1 MKKIIS
7 LLIILAVNYHA
18 NSQTKEISRY
28 WTAFSQSVDAS
39 FLKKKVKFKITAFV
53 KADVVD
59 STARAAIWVRVD
71 NKNGETGF
79 FDNMRGRPIRT
90 NVWQTYTVEGVM
102 DENAEKINF
111 GGLCMNNGKFYFD
124 NFEFYIENDNG
135 KFQKAHV
142 DNPGFEEAVVK
153 NIIPKWSEGTNM
165 LYPVRIKEFTFS
177 SSKDKVHGN
186 LSLMVEG
193 KGIVKDTSYLIGPVK
208 GYTPQ
213 IGTLITMLN
222 NLSSRVEVAVNML
235 NQEET
240 DHLMDDKANRI
251 GALVMH
257 LAAAE
262 AYYQVFTFEN
272 REFNEEEK
280 KKWETA
286 LDLGE
291 EARTEFK
298 GHDIE
303 YYLNVYKEVRKK
315 TIEELGK
322 RNDEWLAQVR
332 PGFDLNNYF
341 CWFHVME
348 HQSSHLGQILLLKK
362 RLPKRE
368 PKQEVKVNL
377 EH

>member
-1 MKKIIS
+1 MKKS
-7 LLIILAVNYHA
+7 VLLLFALAINLHA
-18 NSQTKEISRY
+18 ICQTKEISRN
-28 WTAFSQSVDAS
+28 WTSFVQTADAS
-39 FLKKKVKFKITAFV
+39 FLKKKVKFKVTAFA
-53 KADVVD
+53 KADLVD
-59 STARAAIWVRVD
+59 STAWAGIWVRVD

-79 FDNMRGRPIRT
+79 FENMGQRPIRT
-90 NVWQTYTVEGVM
+90 NEWKAYTIEGVM
-102 DENAEKINF
+102 DENADKINF
-111 GGLCMNNGKFYFD
+111 GGLCMNNGRFFFD
-124 NFEFYIENDNG
+124 NFEFYVENDKG
-135 KFQKAHV
+135 KFQKANV
-142 DNPGFEEAVVK
+142 ENPGFEVAVEK
-153 NIIPKWSEGTNM
+153 NTIPKWSEGTKPLN
-165 LYPVRIKEFTFS
+165 PVRIKEFTFS
-177 SSKDKVHGN
+177 SSTDKAQGN

-222 NLSSRVEVAVNML
+222 NLSNRVEATVATL
-235 NQEET
+235 NQKET
-240 DHLMDDKANRI
+240 DHLMDDKANGI

-272 REFNEEEK
+272 REFNDEEK
-280 KKWETA
+280 KKWGAA

-291 EARTEFK
+291 EGRNELK

-303 YYLNVYKEVRKK
+303 YYLNAYREVRKK
-315 TIEELGK
+315 TIAELAK
-322 RNDEWLAQVR
+322 RNDEWLAEVR
-332 PGFDLNNYF
+332 PGADINNHF

-348 HQSSHLGQILLLKK
+348 HQSSHLGQILLMKK

-368 PKQEVKVNL
+368 EKQEIKVNR

>member
-1 MKKIIS
+1 MKKTIA
-7 LLIILAVNYHA
+7 LLIALSVNYHA
-18 NSQTKEISRY
+18 SSQTKEISRD
-28 WTAFSQSVDAS
+28 WTSFSQSVDAS
-39 FLKKKVKFKITAFV
+39 FLKKKVKFKVTAFA
-53 KADVVD
+53 KADVAD
-59 STARAAIWVRVD
+59 STAAAGIWVRVD
-71 NKNGETGF
+71 NKNGERGF
-79 FDNMRGRPIRT
+79 FDNMAGRPIRT
-90 NVWQTYTVEGVM
+90 NVWQAYTVEGFM

-111 GGLCMNNGKFYFD
+111 GGLCVSNGKFYFD
-124 NFEFYIENDNG
+124 NFEFYIENDKG

-142 DNPGFEEAVVK
+142 DNPGFEEPVVK
-153 NIIPKWSEGTNM
+153 NVIPKWSEGTNV
-165 LYPVRIKEFTFS
+165 LYPIRVKEYTFS

-193 KGIVKDTSYLIGPVK
+193 KGIAKDTSNLIGPIK

-222 NLSSRVEVAVNML
+222 NLSKRVEVAVNML
-235 NQEET
+235 NEKET
-240 DHLMDDKANRI
+240 DHLMDDKANTI
-251 GALVMH
+251 GSLVMH

-280 KKWETA
+280 KKWGAA

-291 EARTEFK
+291 EGRSEFK
-298 GHDIE
+298 GHDIA
-303 YYLNVYKEVRKK
+303 YYLNAYREVRKK
-315 TIEELGK
+315 TIEELAK
-322 RNDEWLAQVR
+322 RNDEWLAQTL
-332 PGFDLNNYF
+332 PGADLNNYF

-348 HQSSHLGQILLLKK
+348 HQSSHLGQILMMKK

-368 PKQEVKVNL
+368 VKQEVKVDL

>member
-1 MKKIIS
+1 MKKIIA
-7 LLIILAVNYHA
+7 LLVVLSVHYHA
-18 NSQTKEISRY
+18 IGQTKEISRY
-28 WTAFSQSVDAS
+28 WTSFTQSVDAS
-39 FLKKKVKFKITAFV
+39 FLKKKVKFKLTAFA
-53 KADVVD
+53 KADVAD
-59 STARAAIWVRVD
+59 STARAGIWVRVD

-79 FDNMRGRPIRT
+79 FDNMERNPIRT
-90 NVWQTYTVEGVM
+90 NEWQACTVEGVM
-102 DENAEKINF
+102 DENAEKISF
-111 GGLCMNNGKFYFD
+111 GGLCMNNGRFYFD

-142 DNPGFEEAVVK
+142 DNPDFEEPVINNV
-153 NIIPKWSEGTNM
+153 IPKWSEGTNV
-165 LYPVRIKEFTFS
+165 LYPMSVKEFKFS
-177 SSKDKVHGN
+177 SSNDKEHGN

-208 GYTPQ
+208 GYSPQ

-222 NLSSRVEVAVNML
+222 NLSNRVEAAVRL
-235 NQEET
+235 LDQKET
-240 DHLMDDKANRI
+240 DHLMDDKANAI

-262 AYYQVFTFEN
+262 AFYQVFTFEN

-280 KKWETA
+280 KKWGTA

-291 EARTEFK
+291 EARKEFK

-303 YYLNVYKEVRKK
+303 YYLNAYKEVRKK
-315 TIEELGK
+315 TIEELAK
-322 RNDEWLAQVR
+322 RNDAWLAQVR
-332 PGFDLNNYF
+332 PGSDLNNYF

-368 PKQEVKVNL
+368 AKQEVKVDL

>member
-1 MKKIIS
+1 MG
-7 LLIILAVNYHA
+7 
-18 NSQTKEISRY
+18 R
-28 WTAFSQSVDAS
+28 
-39 FLKKKVKFKITAFV
+39 
-53 KADVVD
+53 
-59 STARAAIWVRVD
+59 
-71 NKNGETGF
+71 
-79 FDNMRGRPIRT
+79 RPIRT
-90 NVWQTYTVEGVM
+90 NVWQAYTVEGVM

-124 NFEFYIENDNG
+124 NFEFYIENDKG
-135 KFQKAHV
+135 KFQKAPV
-142 DNPGFEEAVVK
+142 DNAEFEEAVVK
-153 NIIPKWSEGTNM
+153 NVIPKWSEGTNM
-165 LYPVRIKEFTFS
+165 LYPVRVKEFTFS
-177 SSKDKVHGN
+177 SSRDKAHGN

-222 NLSSRVEVAVNML
+222 NLSNRVEMAVRML

-272 REFNEEEK
+272 REFNEAEK
-280 KKWETA
+280 KKWGTA

-291 EARTEFK
+291 EARQEFK

-303 YYLNVYKEVRKK
+303 YYLNAYKEVRKK
-315 TIEELGK
+315 TIEELAK
-322 RNDEWLAQVR
+322 RNDEWLAQLH
-332 PGFDLNNYF
+332 PGADLNNYF

-368 PKQEVKVNL
+368 LKQEVKVNL